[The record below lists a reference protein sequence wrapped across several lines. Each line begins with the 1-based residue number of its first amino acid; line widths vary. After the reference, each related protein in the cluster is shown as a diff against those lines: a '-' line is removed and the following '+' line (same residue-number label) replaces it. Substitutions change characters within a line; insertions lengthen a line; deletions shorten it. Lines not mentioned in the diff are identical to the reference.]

1 MRHLGYLIAATCLR
15 LSTGAASATP
25 AEVCPEAARLAAI
38 EHGVPID
45 IMTAAAET
53 GASLGRIWLLQ
64 PGNHRP
70 ILPAI
75 RIP

>member
-1 MRHLGYLIAATCLR
+1 LGYLIAATCLR
-15 LSTGAASATP
+15 LSTGAAAANP
-25 AEVCPEAARLAAI
+25 AEVCPVAARLAAI
-38 EHGVPID
+38 GDDVPID
-45 IMTAAAET
+45 IMAAVAVRR
-53 GASLGRIWLLQ
+53 ASLGRIWLLQ

>member
-1 MRHLGYLIAATCLR
+1 MRPLGYLIAATCLR
-15 LSTGAASATP
+15 LSTGAAAANP
-25 AEVCPEAARLAAI
+25 AEVCLEAPRLAAI
-38 EHGVPID
+38 GHDVPID
-45 IMTAAAET
+45 IMAAVVET